1 MTEFAQRPHCIVA
14 FPGTGTWM
22 APSDAVIQFLS
33 NEQIKEMEED
43 GYPATPEHEGEWA
56 ARFGWA
62 KNEDGDRRVLEDTVA
77 DRCCGASVQSLSGA
91 KKMPPV
97 VAIRSCLV

>member
-43 GYPATPEHEGEWA
+43 GYPATPEHDNDYYERMFELPLDALIRWA
-56 ARFGWA
+56 LERGYHNTLPPFQSHAIHTH
-62 KNEDGDRRVLEDTVA
+62 VLSTI
-77 DRCCGASVQSLSGA
+77 VQGGRE
-91 KKMPPV
+91 P
-97 VAIRSCLV
+97 